1 MVMNDNRLARWRT
14 IGGTSRRP
22 LSQVRSVSR
31 GTDKKAARSRCLNPA
46 ARRSSRISLIATARC
61 HPAGAVV
68 HRPPAYVAGDR
79 SIYVSYCDMAVSR
92 DRAETFGK
100 SNARVLAQTR
110 KTGHF
115 FRFVFA
121 EEFLGYQ
128 NLRIL

>member
-1 MVMNDNRLARWRT
+1 M
-14 IGGTSRRP
+14 
-22 LSQVRSVSR
+22 
-31 GTDKKAARSRCLNPA
+31 
-46 ARRSSRISLIATARC
+46 
-61 HPAGAVV
+61 
-68 HRPPAYVAGDR
+68 AGDR

-100 SNARVLAQTR
+100 SNTRVLAQTR

-128 NLRIL
+128 NLRILLEMARPEGLEPSTPGLEGRCSIQLSYGRVGSV